1 MANDNL
7 HGHTILVIE
16 AEPFIR
22 LNLSNSLTAAGARV
36 LSARNAGDALAVIE
50 RSELGA
56 AILDF
61 TLGETGC
68 SEVYQR
74 LVESGVPVV
83 IHTSDPTVLVAEKC
97 PNAPGCPKAFAGR
110 CARRDPCTSLL
121 VRPRA
126 REIA

>member
-97 PNAPGCPKAFAGR
+97 PNALVVRKPSPVDALVEILARLCLSGRVPGK
-110 CARRDPCTSLL
+110 
-121 VRPRA
+121 
-126 REIA
+126 